1 MIYPINERT
10 SEMTLAKII
19 YASMTGNT
27 EEISEILEDQFSDLE
42 IEVERVDADDA
53 QADFFE
59 NADICVVATYTY
71 DEGEFPFEL
80 EDFYDDL
87 FDQDLS
93 GKVYGVVG
101 SGDSELYPEFFCDA
115 AINFD
120 HAFSKT
126 GAIRGHEVI
135 KIENDAEDEDIVRL
149 KDFVEALVSI

>member
-1 MIYPINERT
+1 M

-27 EEISEILEDQFSDLE
+27 EEISEILEDQFSSLG
-42 IEVERVDADDA
+42 IEVERVNADDA
-53 QADFFE
+53 QEDFFE
-59 NADICVVATYTY
+59 DADICVVATYTY
-71 DEGEFPFEL
+71 DEGQFPFEL

-87 FDQDLS
+87 FDQELS

-120 HAFSKT
+120 YAFSKT
-126 GAIRGHEVI
+126 GAIQGHEVV
-135 KIENDAEDEDIVRL
+135 KIENDAEDEDKIRL
-149 KDFVEALVSI
+149 QEFVKSLANT